1 MSELILRLKESG
13 GWTGK
18 RYGTRCKGQWKGM
31 LSELLGHL
39 RGSRRSVETC
49 EAAEADGRGSFSDR
63 NQQTADTQTGNLQT
77 GDSTEIAKGETNT
90 RQGAGTPDMDR
101 AEQVFDR
108 YGNAILR
115 LAYSY
120 LHNMSDAEDILQ
132 EVLIQYMKA
141 APAFNGEEHEKAWL
155 LHVSANLC
163 KNRIKYNKYRETD
176 ELMEELVAEKKEDL
190 SFVWEAVRSLP
201 EKYREV
207 IHLFYQETL
216 TTKEIAEVLGRKE
229 ATIRSDLLRGREKLK
244 KILKEAYDFE

>member
-1 MSELILRLKESG
+1 MSELILRLKGPGDRGDHPYGELCRRLWASVFPRLFLGLTGGRKLHKTHEAYDVAESFDPGLSTDTTHEAGSMTG
-13 GWTGK
+13 GGEN
-18 RYGTRCKGQWKGM
+18 GQ
-31 LSELLGHL
+31 
-39 RGSRRSVETC
+39 
-49 EAAEADGRGSFSDR
+49 
-63 NQQTADTQTGNLQT
+63 
-77 GDSTEIAKGETNT
+77 NT
-90 RQGAGTPDMDR
+90 REGSPEPSMER
-101 AEQVFDR
+101 AEKAFDR

-132 EVLIQYMKA
+132 ETLIRYMKA
-141 APAFNGEEHEKAWL
+141 APDLHGEEHEKAWL

-216 TTKEIAEVLGRKE
+216 TTKEIAEGLGRKE